1 MKRGSAM
8 KQRSFLSL
16 FIITILLFFGT
27 TTTSLAHAGSMGYS
41 VLNIEEN
48 EILYELFLDQR
59 DLFPQFGTNLDNLVN
74 EEQFSQKIESY
85 LQKGLRIDA
94 DSKPLTME
102 LLSMNMANKGTERG
116 VEFHLKFTADKVIEQ
131 CNLHYDLA
139 FDDVPAHTSGLLVHA
154 GEYVQQDLIDS
165 TKRDIQINLPKHSQQ
180 DNDST
185 KRENPINLPQPKI
198 GAVLWKYFKLGIE
211 HILTGYDHLV
221 FLLTLVLIASRFKDA
236 LKIVTAFTIAHS
248 ITLFLVAS
256 GRLHVIS
263 SWVEALIAV
272 TICYVAVEN
281 MYVQKAKWRWM
292 LTAIFGLI
300 HGMGFAGALAETGL
314 PKGNLIGTLLT
325 FNLGVETGQLMVLC
339 LLLPLLIWLRKFPWY
354 RKMMISTSCLI
365 FVLAFYWLIQRL

>member
-1 MKRGSAM
+1 M

-16 FIITILLFFGT
+16 FIMILLFFGT
-27 TTTSLAHAGSMGYS
+27 TTTSFAHVQSMGYS
-41 VLNIEEN
+41 ELKIEQN
-48 EILYELFLDQR
+48 EILYDLFIDQI
-59 DLFPQFGTNLDNLVN
+59 DLFPQFGGNLDNQVN
-74 EEQFSQKIESY
+74 EDQFSQKIESY
-85 LQKGLRIDA
+85 LQKNLRIDA
-94 DSKPLTME
+94 NSKPLTMKMN
-102 LLSMNMANKGTERG
+102 SMSMANKGTSRG
-116 VEFHLKFTADKVIEQ
+116 IEFHLTFTADEVIQ
-131 CNLHYDLA
+131 HCNLHYNLV
-139 FDDVPAHTSGLLVHA
+139 FDDVPAHTNGILIQA

-165 TKRDIQINLPKHSQQ
+165 TKRDIL
-180 DNDST
+180 
-185 KRENPINLPQPKI
+185 INLPQDIQQDTNISKTNNLINIPQPKL
-198 GAVLWKYFKLGIE
+198 GAVLWKYYKLGIE

-221 FLLTLVLIASRFKDA
+221 FLLSLVLIASRFKEA

-256 GRLHVIS
+256 GRLHVIP

-281 MYVQKAKWRWM
+281 LFVQKAKWRWA
-292 LTAIFGLI
+292 LTALFGLI

-339 LLLPLLIWLRKFPWY
+339 LLLPLLIWLRRFPWY

>member
-16 FIITILLFFGT
+16 FIIMILLFFGT
-27 TTTSLAHAGSMGYS
+27 ATTSLAHSLSMNYS
-41 VLNIEEN
+41 DLNIEEN
-48 EILYELFLDQR
+48 EILYDLFIDQR
-59 DLFPQFGTNLDNLVN
+59 DLVQQFGTDLDNLVN
-74 EEQFSQKIESY
+74 EELFSQKIESI
-85 LQKGLRIDA
+85 LQKGLCIDA

-102 LLSMNMANKGTERG
+102 LVSMNMANKGTVRG
-116 VEFHLKFTADKVIEQ
+116 VEFQLKFTADEAIEQ
-131 CNLHYDLA
+131 FNLHYDLV
-139 FDDVPAHTSGLLVHA
+139 FDDAPPLTSVLMVHA
-154 GEYVQQDLIDS
+154 GEYFQQDIIDSTNRDFLINLPHIDS
-165 TKRDIQINLPKHSQQ
+165 TKKDF
-180 DNDST
+180 
-185 KRENPINLPQPKI
+185 PQPKI
-198 GAVLWKYFKLGIE
+198 GAVLWKYFNLGIE
-211 HILTGYDHLV
+211 HILTGYDHLL
-221 FLLTLVLIASRFKDA
+221 FLLSLVLIASRFKDA

-256 GRLHVIS
+256 GHIHVIS

-281 MYVQKAKWRWM
+281 MFVQKAKWRWI

-314 PKGNLIGTLLT
+314 PKGNLLGSLLT
-325 FNLGVETGQLMVLC
+325 FNLGVETGQLLILC
-339 LLLPLLIWLRKFPWY
+339 LVLPLLIWLRRFPWY